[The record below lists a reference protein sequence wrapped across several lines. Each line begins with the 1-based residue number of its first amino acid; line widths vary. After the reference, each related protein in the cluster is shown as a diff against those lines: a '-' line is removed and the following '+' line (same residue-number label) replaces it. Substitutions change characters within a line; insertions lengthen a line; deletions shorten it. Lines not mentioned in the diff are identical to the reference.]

1 MEKMKEMNQ
10 KTGREKRA
18 RSKQRIENI
27 ERKIK
32 RLEARRGTGTIRAK
46 LCRKVEINERFQP
59 DEP

>member
-1 MEKMKEMNQ
+1 MTKSKKYIKSLIHQ
-10 KTGREKRA
+10 KI
-18 RSKQRIENI
+18 KQRDI